1 MRPTIEQVAAHAGVG
16 RSTVSRVLNGSPKV
30 RQKTRLTVQK
40 AIEELRYTPNRAA
53 RSLVTRRTDT
63 VALVISESPERV
75 FSDPFFAGVVRGI
88 AAQLTSSG
96 KQLLMTMARS
106 TSERS
111 ALEAYLGGGHVDG
124 VLLLSLHHDD
134 PLPSHLVELGVPAVL
149 GGRPL
154 DPALTAHVVDVDN
167 QAGAYLAVRHLIER
181 GRRRIATITGPMDML
196 VSVHRLGGYRDGL
209 TGAGIEESADLVA
222 GGDFSER
229 SGAEAMRALLARRPD
244 LDAVFAASDLMALG
258 ALRVLREAGRADVAV
273 VGFDDSPLAEQAG
286 LTSVHQP
293 VEDMGR
299 EMVRLLLMVI
309 GGGTPSRFVLVL
321 TPHLVTR
328 ETS

>member
-1 MRPTIEQVAAHAGVG
+1 MRPTIEQVATHAGVG
-16 RSTVSRVLNGSPKV
+16 RSTVSRVLNGSSKV
-30 RQKTRLTVQK
+30 RPKTRLTVQR

-63 VALVISESPERV
+63 IALVISESPERV
-75 FSDPFFAGVVRGI
+75 FSDPFFASVVRGI
-88 AAQLTSSG
+88 AVQLTSSG

-106 TSERS
+106 SSERS
-111 ALEAYLGGGHVDG
+111 ALETYLGGGHVDG
-124 VLLLSLHHDD
+124 VLLLSLHHEDL
-134 PLPSHLVELGVPAVL
+134 LPSHLGELGLPAVL

-154 DPALTAHVVDVDN
+154 DPTLAAHVVDVDN

-209 TGAGIEESADLVA
+209 TASGIEESSDLVA

-229 SGAEAMRALLARRPD
+229 SGAVAMRALLARRPD

-258 ALRVLREAGRADVAV
+258 ALRVLREAGRADVAI
-273 VGFDDSPLAEQAG
+273 VGFDDSPLAEQTG

-299 EMVRLLLMVI
+299 EMVRLLLMLI
-309 GGGTPSRFVLVL
+309 GGGTPSRSVLVL

>member
-16 RSTVSRVLNGSPKV
+16 RSTVSRVVNGSSKV
-30 RQKTRLTVQK
+30 GPKTRLAVQK

-75 FSDPFFAGVVRGI
+75 FSDPFFAGAVRGI
-88 AAQLTSSG
+88 AAQLTTSG
-96 KQLLMTMARS
+96 KQLLITMARS
-106 TSERS
+106 GSERP

-124 VLLLSLHHDD
+124 VLLLSLHHED
-134 PLPSHLVELGVPAVL
+134 PLPARLGELGVPAVV

-154 DPALTAHVVDVDN
+154 DPALAAHVVDVDN

-181 GRRRIATITGPMDML
+181 GRHRIATITRPMDML

-209 TGAGIEESADLVA
+209 IASGLEESPDLVA
-222 GGDFSER
+222 GGDFSEQ
-229 SGAEAMRALLARRPD
+229 SGAEATRELLARRPD

-258 ALRVLREAGRADVAV
+258 SLRVLREAGRADVAV
-273 VGFDDSPLAEQAG
+273 VGFDDSPFAEQAG

-299 EMVRLLLMVI
+299 EMVRLLLMLI
-309 GGGTPSRFVLVL
+309 DGGTPSRSVLVL
-321 TPHLVTR
+321 TPHLAIR